1 MGSSKLRDAMA
12 ARMATLDDL
21 SGETLAERYTLQR
34 QIGRG
39 GMGAVYLAEHAL
51 IHKPVAVKVL
61 DYEHSRRPRDIERF
75 LQEARSASKI
85 RHEHIVDI
93 TDFGY
98 TPEGLAFLVMEYL
111 AGEDLASTCARER
124 RLDWRRVVAIGRQI
138 CDALAAAHAEGIIH
152 RDMKLENC
160 FRISRG
166 GNDDF
171 IKVLD
176 FGIAKVVDDPTES
189 DPSAPAMTSSALVGT
204 PEYVSP
210 ELVRGHKA
218 DARADIYA
226 VGVILYK
233 LLTGDVPLRGDSFM
247 ATLTKHILEAPVPP
261 RQRAPDAVIPEQLEA
276 LVMRALEKEPDRRFQ
291 KISELGAALAL
302 LQGGPP
308 VTVLPAPAPARPR
321 RWLPFAALTLL
332 AALVIAGAAFIF
344 APQLLKRPAEA
355 KPNAPTTAVTTATP
369 PPAPPKEP
377 GPAPT
382 PVVAPEPEPPEDPTQ
397 AADPDEDDPT
407 QPVDEPPPGEL
418 PERISHQ
425 QFMRGL
431 AGVNSAVDRCGRSYA
446 LRGMK
451 VRVKVKISGAT
462 GEPLS
467 VEVQGNHAGSTLGD
481 CIARAVRK
489 ASFPRAESD
498 AVYTRDF
505 KL

>member
-1 MGSSKLRDAMA
+1 MG
-12 ARMATLDDL
+12 T
-21 SGETLAERYTLQR
+21 
-34 QIGRG
+34 
-39 GMGAVYLAEHAL
+39 VYLAEHTTIGRRL
-51 IHKPVAVKVL
+51 AVKVL
-61 DYEHSRRPRDIERF
+61 SPDVGSSPEMVQRF
-75 LQEARSASKI
+75 LQEARAASMI
-85 RHEHIVDI
+85 QHEHIVDI
-93 TDFGY
+93 IDFGY
-98 TPEGLAFLVMEYL
+98 TAQGQAFLAMEL
-111 AGEDLASTCARER
+111 LDGEDLATTLDREKRIPWPRLR
-124 RLDWRRVVAIGRQI
+124 RMVLQI
-138 CDALAAAHAEGIIH
+138 CRALNAAHEKGIIH
-152 RDMKLENC
+152 RDMKPDNC
-160 FRISRG
+160 FRIKRG
-166 GNDDF
+166 GNADF
-171 IKVLD
+171 IKLLD